1 MRDTPRTFASSEP
14 GLASQEAEARGA
26 SSAPT
31 VIVLGE
37 RGLLGG
43 AICRRIASVAR
54 QQAAAPRCVSLD
66 PRTAFAAIRS
76 GDDAAIDDLV
86 ARCGERQEWIVAAGA
101 IDPKSDPALLDAVNT
116 EAPLLLVQALEQA
129 ATRHRRAPGSVRLVT
144 FGSILED
151 RAEIA
156 AVNPYIRSKA
166 RLFEQFQRRQEAE
179 AASPVAWHHI
189 RLHTLYGVRP
199 PPPFMFLGQMEAALR
214 ARQPFAMS
222 AGQQLRE
229 YHHAEDVAD
238 NVLAYLAQAT
248 APSDVIALSSGRA
261 IALGT
266 LAAAIFAHFG
276 VSHLLRVGAVAAQQ
290 GEVFA
295 AAERSPHVI
304 ADRDAAAG
312 IIAWL
317 EDIGIGT
324 LQP

>member
-1 MRDTPRTFASSEP
+1 LRDTTRTFEAPEP
-14 GLASQEAEARGA
+14 GLAEHERACADVLP
-26 SSAPT
+26 APS
-31 VIVLGE
+31 VLLLGE
-37 RGLLGG
+37 RGLLGS
-43 AICRRIASVAR
+43 AISRRF
-54 QQAAAPRCVSLD
+54 APPGRIDVSAPPCIGVD
-66 PRTAFAAIRS
+66 PRATFDALL
-76 GDDAAIDDLV
+76 GGNDAAIDDTV
-86 ARCGERQEWIVAAGA
+86 ARGGERQDWIVAAGA
-101 IDPKSDPALLDAVNT
+101 IDPRSDAALLDAVNA
-116 EAPLLLVQALEQA
+116 EAPLLLLQALDRA
-129 ATRHRRAPGSVRLVT
+129 ATAHGRAPGAVRLVT

-166 RLFEQFQRRQEAE
+166 RLVEHFQRRRQS
-179 AASPVAWHHI
+179 AAAGPVAWHHI
-189 RLHTLYGVRP
+189 RLHTLYGLRP

-238 NVLAYLAQAT
+238 NVLAYLARAS
-248 APSDVIALSSGRA
+248 APSDSIALSSGRA

-266 LAAAIFAHFG
+266 LAATIFAHFG
-276 VSHLLRVGAVAAQQ
+276 ASDLLRVGAVAAQQ

-304 ADRDAAAG
+304 ADRDAAEG

-317 EDIGIGT
+317 EDIGIRGR
-324 LQP
+324 QP